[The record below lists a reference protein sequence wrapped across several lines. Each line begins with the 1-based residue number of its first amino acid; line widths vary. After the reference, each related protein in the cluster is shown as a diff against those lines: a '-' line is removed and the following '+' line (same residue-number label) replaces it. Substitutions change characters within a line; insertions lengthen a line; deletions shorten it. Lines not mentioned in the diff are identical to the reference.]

1 MNGWKALG
9 ASLLGL
15 VVGTVAGFV
24 LSEVVAISLLLLSG
38 GDPPSWARGVKYLIV
53 AGAAAGLVG
62 GPLLVARR
70 GRQDV

>member
-15 VVGTVAGFV
+15 TVGTAAGFV
-24 LSEVVAISLLLLSG
+24 LSEAVTVSLLLLGG
-38 GDPPSWARGVKYLIV
+38 GDLPPWAPGIRYLIV
-53 AGAAAGLVG
+53 VGAAAGLVG
-62 GPLLVARR
+62 GPLPVARR

>member
-24 LSEVVAISLLLLSG
+24 LSEVVAVALLLFGG
-38 GDPPSWARGVKYLIV
+38 GDLPSWAPGVKYLIV
-53 AGAAAGLVG
+53 VGAAAGLVG
-62 GPLLVARR
+62 GPLLAARG